1 MRTILLRF
9 SRSLALRQVKPCYKF
24 TLRCILAVMQERRQS
39 EQLSNTLLA
48 QILGEQ
54 VKSAEV
60 LSAVKTGLDLLTGPK
75 GRIEV
80 LETNASANKI
90 LVESHDRVYQYGKW
104 ASVPA
109 LALLHY
115 VFKNVMSKVG
125 L

>member
-1 MRTILLRF
+1 
-9 SRSLALRQVKPCYKF
+9 
-24 TLRCILAVMQERRQS
+24 MQERRQS